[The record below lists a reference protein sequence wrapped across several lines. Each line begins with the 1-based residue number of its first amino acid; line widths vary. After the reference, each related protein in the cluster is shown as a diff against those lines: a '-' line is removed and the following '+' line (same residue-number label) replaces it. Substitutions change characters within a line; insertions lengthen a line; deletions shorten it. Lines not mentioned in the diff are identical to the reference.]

1 MRLKDDFG
9 YLGLML
15 VCFIMGGDLERLFRM
30 CYHIFLRVTIRV
42 TTHVTILL
50 W

>member
-1 MRLKDDFG
+1 MRLKDNFG

-15 VCFIMGGDLERLFRM
+15 VCFIMGGDLERFFRM
-30 CYHIFLRVTIRV
+30 CYRIFLRVTIRV